1 MNDQSS
7 ARSLG
12 RPRDPAKVEAIL
24 DASWRLFLA
33 HGVEAV
39 TIDAIAS
46 EARVSKGTI
55 YSYFA
60 DKHALFQE
68 GVRREMIK
76 IEAAQVIDPTV
87 FKDASLED
95 TLIAFGIGI
104 MEFLTSDSAVDFYNS
119 LSGELRRSPELA
131 RLFYDAGPG
140 RTRAN
145 LAAILS
151 TPAAAS
157 QLEID
162 DPEDAAEVLFGMW
175 QGFTNFQLSL
185 DIEPQKIRESISARV
200 RRSVRRFLKAYCQT
214 QVNEK
219 I

>member
-1 MNDQSS
+1 MDNQSP

-24 DASWRLFLA
+24 NVSWRLFLA

-46 EARVSKGTI
+46 EAGVSKGTI

-60 DKHALFQE
+60 DKHALFEE
-68 GVRREMIK
+68 GVRREMMK
-76 IEAAQVIDPTV
+76 IEAAQVIDLTSL
-87 FKDASLED
+87 KDASLED

-104 MEFLTSDSAVDFYNS
+104 MEFLISDSAVDFYNS
-119 LSGELRRSPELA
+119 LSGELRRSSELA

-151 TPAAAS
+151 AAAAANK
-157 QLEID
+157 LEID
-162 DPEDAAEVLFGMW
+162 DPEDAAEILFGMW

-185 DIEPQKIRESISARV
+185 GIEPEKIRASIAIRV
-200 RRSVRRFLKAYCQT
+200 QHGVRRFLKAYCSDSS
-214 QVNEK
+214 K
-219 I
+219 